1 MLICVCLRIL
11 ASSRIPR
18 YDLGRQTPYFW
29 GGSVTT
35 AFHAES
41 QLIRPSTLPSMHSML
56 QVDSHHIANPTP
68 TIAHVQTTRAVVGL
82 GIVVGP
88 MLPSMCS
95 MLQAAPPINSGGNS
109 VATQPPSVESAAP
122 TNFAPRTRLQAEI
135 SKPKVY
141 TDGTV
146 RYRFLSTTSE
156 PGDISSALSDPNW
169 KATMESEYSALICNN
184 TWHLVPPSPGHN
196 LIDCKW
202 VYKIKRKADGFIDRY
217 KARLVAKGFKQ

>member
-1 MLICVCLRIL
+1 
-11 ASSRIPR
+11 
-18 YDLGRQTPYFW
+18 
-29 GGSVTT
+29 
-35 AFHAES
+35 
-41 QLIRPSTLPSMHSML
+41 
-56 QVDSHHIANPTP
+56 
-68 TIAHVQTTRAVVGL
+68 
-82 GIVVGP
+82 
-88 MLPSMCS
+88 
-95 MLQAAPPINSGGNS
+95 
-109 VATQPPSVESAAP
+109 
-122 TNFAPRTRLQAEI
+122 
-135 SKPKVY
+135 VY

-169 KATMESEYSALICNN
+169 KATMESEYSALIRNN